1 MWVRMAI
8 IGGLVGA
15 GAYAWTIRGR
25 ERMGLLLLGSGL
37 FSALWLLNGA
47 TDRFAFSV
55 GVLFSGLAP
64 GVFAYLLLAYP
75 TGRLRSESERRFAV
89 VLGSCASTLWLLAI
103 LTSAQPPMHSPF
115 VRCSPHCLSGEFFT
129 GVTLGAGTYVIR
141 ALLVLVWLVMAC
153 GTPLLI
159 ARRARSVSRPVKRSL
174 PPIQL
179 VATANALCLF
189 LYLVAYSAKSAL
201 APSLGSAYVGLVL
214 AIPFA
219 MLLGLALERLFM
231 GRALLTFLDEMAR
244 LPWADPQSLIATA
257 LRDPSLQIAYQRS
270 ETGSYVD
277 LSGAP
282 IAPPHSDPE
291 RAVTWIE
298 REESPVAAITYD
310 AELADQEPFVHAA
323 GAAAVMRLERFKLEA
338 ELRASAVELAASRTR
353 LKASTAELAA
363 SRTRLVET
371 AYSERRRIER
381 DLHDSVQQD
390 LVGLRIKLD
399 MVAEAVKEDP
409 SDGARMIASMGLQMD
424 HVLEALRS
432 LARGI
437 YPAVLAERGLDEAL
451 KSAARRCPEPVTV
464 DARRIGRYQQDVEV
478 AVYFCCLEALQ
489 NVAKHAGPNARAS
502 IRLRQERNELTVE
515 VRDTGNGFRPEQ
527 AVDNHGLRNMRDRI
541 EAVGGTLSIHTLT
554 IDAKG
559 HGTLIRAVVPA
570 TVVPAP

>member
-1 MWVRMAI
+1 M
-8 IGGLVGA
+8 
-15 GAYAWTIRGR
+15 
-25 ERMGLLLLGSGL
+25 
-37 FSALWLLNGA
+37 
-47 TDRFAFSV
+47 D
-55 GVLFSGLAP
+55 
-64 GVFAYLLLAYP
+64 
-75 TGRLRSESERRFAV
+75 
-89 VLGSCASTLWLLAI
+89 
-103 LTSAQPPMHSPF
+103 
-115 VRCSPHCLSGEFFT
+115 
-129 GVTLGAGTYVIR
+129 
-141 ALLVLVWLVMAC
+141 
-153 GTPLLI
+153 
-159 ARRARSVSRPVKRSL
+159 RAR
-174 PPIQL
+174 
-179 VATANALCLF
+179 
-189 LYLVAYSAKSAL
+189 
-201 APSLGSAYVGLVL
+201 G
-214 AIPFA
+214 
-219 MLLGLALERLFM
+219 
-231 GRALLTFLDEMAR
+231 
-244 LPWADPQSLIATA
+244 
-257 LRDPSLQIAYQRS
+257 
-270 ETGSYVD
+270 
-277 LSGAP
+277 
-282 IAPPHSDPE
+282 
-291 RAVTWIE
+291 
-298 REESPVAAITYD
+298 SPVAAITYD

-338 ELRASAVELAASRTR
+338 ELRASAAELAASRTR

-502 IRLRQERNELTVE
+502 IRLRPERNELTVE

-570 TVVPAP
+570 RSSRPPRTGNGPGRTGAQTPRRSELVADRPQEIVPRGDVGFGLNPQRRPAIDDAEDPSPGSGLADDHLHGVRRGAEDPAHLGHELDLIEHVDREPLAQEHDERVPGADLERVAGGQLDQLRIVSRAAHQPRARGLAEGDSEPQPGTAPTSASCRSSTVLMKCDCPRIRFRSSGLSMLTTCSSSCSAL